1 MGLDFFICTHL
12 PTIIFLFFLV
22 QKTKECNDLTGCL
35 VTLAGTIAACV
46 ADLVDWPLVSQ
57 LNILFTL
64 DKVSCLFTKPTF
76 T

>member
-1 MGLDFFICTHL
+1 MHPFIHN
-12 PTIIFLFFLV
+12 IIVFLV

-64 DKVSCLFTKPTF
+64 EKVSCLFTKPTF